1 MSRIVVGL
9 DDSDGARH
17 ALRWAV
23 DHAAAF
29 GASVEVVH
37 AYEFRPAWIDYDQAA
52 EVIDRWRE
60 RAADGA
66 RACIHRVVADT
77 LGEMATVV
85 EEAVRSGRCGVG
97 ADRSGERRRTS
108 GGRIPRPWPLR
119 RGTAR
124 LCQPAMRRARSM
136 PGRRRPCPGES
147 ASADA
152 AEARGGSCEASVRNE
167 PVSGRPTIV
176 GLHHV
181 RVPVSD
187 VLVSRDWYTDVLGFD
202 PMLVSEEETS
212 ISGEAL
218 LHPSGLVVGLHTD
231 PGAAAAL
238 KGFCVLG
245 LGVDNL
251 PEWVDYLDRS
261 DISHGPVELG
271 PSGKHVCINDPD
283 GLVVELHTLA
293 QPSTEDT

>member
-1 MSRIVVGL
+1 M
-9 DDSDGARH
+9 
-17 ALRWAV
+17 
-23 DHAAAF
+23 
-29 GASVEVVH
+29 
-37 AYEFRPAWIDYDQAA
+37 
-52 EVIDRWRE
+52 
-60 RAADGA
+60 
-66 RACIHRVVADT
+66 
-77 LGEMATVV
+77 
-85 EEAVRSGRCGVG
+85 
-97 ADRSGERRRTS
+97 
-108 GGRIPRPWPLR
+108 
-119 RGTAR
+119 
-124 LCQPAMRRARSM
+124 
-136 PGRRRPCPGES
+136 
-147 ASADA
+147 
-152 AEARGGSCEASVRNE
+152 
-167 PVSGRPTIV
+167 V

-187 VLVSRDWYTDVLGFD
+187 VLVSRDWYSDVLGFD

-231 PGAAAAL
+231 PAPPPPSRGSVCS
-238 KGFCVLG
+238 GSESTTS
-245 LGVDNL
+245 

>member
-1 MSRIVVGL
+1 
-9 DDSDGARH
+9 
-17 ALRWAV
+17 V
-23 DHAAAF
+23 DHAATF

-85 EEAVRSGRCGVG
+85 EEAV
-97 ADRSGERRRTS
+97 
-108 GGRIPRPWPLR
+108 L
-119 RGTAR
+119 
-124 LCQPAMRRARSM
+124 
-136 PGRRRPCPGES
+136 PGDA
-147 ASADA
+147 ASALIDAASGAELLVVGSRGRGRFAGILLGSVSRRCVEHAACPVVVVPARGRGACEDA
-152 AEARGGSCEASVRNE
+152 AEARGGSWEASVRSE
-167 PVSGRPTIV
+167 AVSGRPTMV

-187 VLVSRDWYTDVLGFD
+187 VLVSRDWYSDVLGFD

-251 PEWVDYLDRS
+251 PEWVDYLDRC